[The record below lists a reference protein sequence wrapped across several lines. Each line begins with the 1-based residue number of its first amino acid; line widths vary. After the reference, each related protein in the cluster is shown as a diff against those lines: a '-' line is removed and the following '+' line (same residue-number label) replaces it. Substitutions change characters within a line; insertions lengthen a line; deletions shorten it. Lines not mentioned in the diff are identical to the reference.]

1 MILATAFINSNFI
14 LLFCAMFFYWLQAT
28 TLVSNR
34 WCFIPQT
41 FMLISCICQIS
52 FLIFRSQTSHHI
64 ALSNLYES
72 LIFLSCMLTLLVVI
86 FSSFGHLKWFSNIN
100 NRVRVLFGAIFAP
113 FILLINTFATFGLPS
128 ELQTASALVPAL
140 QSNWL
145 LMHVTVILLSYA
157 ALFSGCLIAIA
168 YLIIEFSFI
177 LTQKS
182 TPVNSRNYLT
192 FIPFALFS
200 LLPFLP
206 QKAKAEAS
214 ATEKTNAANQAR
226 LITETST
233 FMSNVGAAEPLFNS
247 SYINQNPAITTSQP
261 LIKTRSEDLLTKT
274 QHNVLKNIDNLS
286 YRLLGLG
293 FALLTVG
300 ILSGAVWA
308 NQTWGSYWSWDPKET
323 WALITWFIFGIY
335 LHTRLFKAW
344 TGRKSAWLSS
354 FGFLVIWFCYLGVNL
369 MGKGLHSYGF
379 FN

>member
-14 LLFCAMFFYWLQAT
+14 LLFCAMLFYWLQAT

-41 FMLISCICQIS
+41 FMLMSCSCQIS
-52 FLIFRSQTSHHI
+52 FLIFRSQTSHHV

-72 LIFLSCMLTLLVVI
+72 LIFLSFILTLLVVI
-86 FSSFGHLKWFSNIN
+86 FSSFAHFKWFSNIN

-128 ELQTASALVPAL
+128 ELQTTSALVPAL

-168 YLIIEFSFI
+168 YLIIEFSF
-177 LTQKS
+177 LLAKQS
-182 TPVNSRNYLT
+182 TPMDSRKYFT
-192 FIPFALFS
+192 FVPFSFFS
-200 LLPFLP
+200 LFPFFP

-214 ATEKTNAANQAR
+214 AISFETKEAR
-226 LITETST
+226 LITETPT
-233 FMSNVGAAEPLFNS
+233 FMSNVGAAKPQLNS
-247 SYINQNPAITTSQP
+247 SYINRNPSITTSEP
-261 LIKTRSEDLLTKT
+261 LIKTRTEDLLTKT
-274 QHNVLKNIDNLS
+274 QHNLLNNIDNLS

>member
-1 MILATAFINSNFI
+1 MTLATAFLNSNFV
-14 LLFCAMFFYWLQAT
+14 LLFCALLFYWLQAT

-34 WCFIPQT
+34 WYVIPQT

-52 FLIFRSQTSHHI
+52 FLIFRSQTSHHV

-72 LIFLSCMLTLLVVI
+72 LIFLCCMLTLLVVI
-86 FSSFGHLKWFSNIN
+86 FSSFAHLKWSSNVT

-168 YLIIEFSFI
+168 YVIIEFSFI
-177 LTQKS
+177 SAQKS
-182 TPVNSRNYLT
+182 TPVNST
-192 FIPFALFS
+192 GFS
-200 LLPFLP
+200 SYASFLG
-206 QKAKAEAS
+206 S
-214 ATEKTNAANQAR
+214 
-226 LITETST
+226 
-233 FMSNVGAAEPLFNS
+233 AEPQLGS
-247 SYINQNPAITTSQP
+247 SYINRNSNITTAEP
-261 LIKTRSEDLLTKT
+261 LIPTRTENLLTQT
-274 QHNVLKNIDNLS
+274 QHNILNNIDNVS

-344 TGRKSAWLSS
+344 TGRKSAWLAS